1 MGRLS
6 AYLLAL
12 LCGAAATVGLAACGG
27 SSNSG
32 LLPGSTA
39 SEINSNLDKVQQRVA
54 EGECAGAEEATAEIS
69 GQIEALGG
77 VDSRLKEALSEGAAR
92 LADVVAT
99 CEEVPDEE
107 EAEEAQALKDAE
119 VAAEEDEA
127 EEKKEKKEKPDK
139 SKPGKEKEDKEPP
152 AEPPEPPGQEEKEE
166 LPPTEEDSGGTNS
179 GGVGPAAPAEG
190 E

>member
-69 GQIEALGG
+69 GQIEGLGG
-77 VDSRLKEALSEGAAR
+77 VNSRLKEALSEGAAR

-99 CEEVPDEE
+99 CEEVPNEE

-127 EEKKEKKEKPDK
+127 EEKKEKPDK
-139 SKPGKEKEDKEPP
+139 PKPGKEKEDKEPP

>member
-12 LCGAAATVGLAACGG
+12 LCGAVATVGLAACGG

-54 EGECAGAEEATAEIS
+54 EGECAGAEEATTEIS

-99 CEEVPDEE
+99 CEEVPNEEDEE
-107 EAEEAQALKDAE
+107 LEALEADEEAQAE
-119 VAAEEDEA
+119 QEA
-127 EEKKEKKEKPDK
+127 EEKKEKKEKADK
-139 SKPGKEKEDKEPP
+139 PKPGKEKEEKEPP
-152 AEPPEPPGQEEKEE
+152 AEPPEPPGHEEKEE
-166 LPPTEEDSGGTNS
+166 VPPTEEDSGGTNS

>member
-12 LCGAAATVGLAACGG
+12 LCGAAVTVGLVACGSG
-27 SSNSG
+27 SDSG

-69 GQIEALGG
+69 GQIESLGG

-107 EAEEAQALKDAE
+107 DEELQALEADEEAQA
-119 VAAEEDEA
+119 EEEA
-127 EEKKEKKEKPDK
+127 EAKKEKPDK
-139 SKPGKEKEDKEPP
+139 SKPEKEREQKEPP
-152 AEPPEPPGQEEKEE
+152 TEADEPAAEEEKEVI
-166 LPPTEEDSGGTNS
+166 PPAEEGGGTNS
-179 GGVGPAAPAEG
+179 GGVGPAAPAGG